1 MLIKNLGLKE
11 FYDVNKMGPTKL
23 NLQDGPECET
33 DSSKKSNYSFTDC
46 VPVLSLLVFPE
57 IYLFLNE

>member
-11 FYDVNKMGPTKL
+11 FYVVNKKL